1 MAAIIDSVL
10 LTLIEKICVIAV
22 AAYLITRTRSFS
34 EILDGRLT
42 AKNQAVMVLIFGAFS
57 VFGTVSGVEV
67 FGVVANVRDLGP
79 VIGGLVGGP
88 VVGLGASL
96 IGGGYRF
103 LQGGFTGLACSIA
116 TILAGS
122 LAGLVYILNR
132 RRFVGVVGAVILSA
146 LFESLHM
153 LLVLLIAEPQTEA
166 VLVVRAT
173 AGPMIVSN
181 SVGAFIFALMTRNL
195 IRERE
200 TALERDEYHSELE
213 KKRLELKIAQEIQQ
227 SFLPDA
233 VPRLQGFDLAA
244 TSLPAKEVGGDFY
257 DFISITEGRT
267 GLVIADV
274 SGKSV
279 PAALFMVL
287 SRAMVRASA
296 SGERTAE
303 EVAKIA
309 NDLIAADSKS
319 GMFVTLFYAILDQE
333 ARTLRYVNA
342 GHNPP
347 LVLSGDTGDLTL
359 LKTRGIAMGVMEDAE
374 MEERKIK
381 LSEGDV
387 VVFYT
392 DGVTE
397 AVDYGLDQFGVER
410 LVEIVRFNRHLSAAD
425 LVEKITGAVLAFS
438 EGEPQFDDIT
448 LMVLKGERKNEGEL
462 RA

>member
-1 MAAIIDSVL
+1 M
-10 LTLIEKICVIAV
+10 
-22 AAYLITRTRSFS
+22 
-34 EILDGRLT
+34 
-42 AKNQAVMVLIFGAFS
+42 
-57 VFGTVSGVEV
+57 
-67 FGVVANVRDLGP
+67 
-79 VIGGLVGGP
+79 
-88 VVGLGASL
+88 
-96 IGGGYRF
+96 
-103 LQGGFTGLACSIA
+103 
-116 TILAGS
+116 
-122 LAGLVYILNR
+122 
-132 RRFVGVVGAVILSA
+132 VGAVILSA

>member
-10 LTLIEKICVIAV
+10 LTLIEKICVIVV

-257 DFISITEGRT
+257 DFISITEGT
-267 GLVIADV
+267 GLRPRRHQP
-274 SGKSV
+274 S
-279 PAALFMVL
+279 
-287 SRAMVRASA
+287 
-296 SGERTAE
+296 
-303 EVAKIA
+303 
-309 NDLIAADSKS
+309 
-319 GMFVTLFYAILDQE
+319 
-333 ARTLRYVNA
+333 
-342 GHNPP
+342 
-347 LVLSGDTGDLTL
+347 
-359 LKTRGIAMGVMEDAE
+359 
-374 MEERKIK
+374 
-381 LSEGDV
+381 SEG
-387 VVFYT
+387 
-392 DGVTE
+392 G
-397 AVDYGLDQFGVER
+397 GGR
-410 LVEIVRFNRHLSAAD
+410 LL
-425 LVEKITGAVLAFS
+425 
-438 EGEPQFDDIT
+438 
-448 LMVLKGERKNEGEL
+448 
-462 RA
+462 